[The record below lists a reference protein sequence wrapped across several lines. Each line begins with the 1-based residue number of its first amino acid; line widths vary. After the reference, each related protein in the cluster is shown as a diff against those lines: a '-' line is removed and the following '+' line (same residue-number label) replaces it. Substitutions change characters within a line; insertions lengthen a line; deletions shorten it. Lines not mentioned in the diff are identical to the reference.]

1 MTNPTINRGNTM
13 SRTVRHKS
21 VRYLKLLGGA
31 ALASL
36 IATPALAQTVSSG
49 TAAGTDINN
58 SATVTYA
65 IGGATQT
72 STSNVATFKVDRKVN
87 LQVAEVGNT
96 ATTTSVSAAD
106 AVTTFTVTNL
116 TNGTQ
121 DFLLDVDQQDIS
133 IPIVGTDDFNVTG
146 IRIYVDDGDKVFNP
160 AKDTL
165 TTFIDAL
172 PQDQTRTVFVVAN
185 VPSTANIHNA
195 IVSLRATVAVGDT
208 AGAGLALQQTSLLA
222 ADTPGAVDIVFADDA
237 GPLDLARNGQDRAFD
252 AYTIDTAAVA
262 VLKSSRVISDPVN
275 LVAFPKAIP
284 GATMEYC
291 LAVSNAGPGI
301 ATGVVVS
308 DLLPTTV
315 TYVPNSLRVGGI
327 SVTGGCT
334 LDGLLPEDN
343 DTIGAD
349 ETDLYGGSFDG
360 TTIRATLPAVTPLL
374 PLNVSFLV
382 TIN

>member
-1 MTNPTINRGNTM
+1 MTNPTINRGNTV
-13 SRTVRHKS
+13 SRAVRHKS

-31 ALASL
+31 ALAGL

-96 ATTTSVSAAD
+96 ATTTSLGVAD

-133 IPIVGTDDFNVTG
+133 IPIVGTDDFQVSA
-146 IRIYVDDGDKVFNP
+146 IRIYVDDGDGKFDST
-160 AKDTL
+160 KDTL
-165 TTFIDAL
+165 TTFIDAM
-172 PQDQTRTVFVVAN
+172 PQDTTRTVFVVATI
-185 VPSTANIHNA
+185 PTTGNIHNA

-208 AGAGLALQQTSLLA
+208 AGEGVPLQQTSLLA
-222 ADTPGAVDIVFADDA
+222 ADTPGAVDIVFADDF

-252 AYTIDTAAVA
+252 AYTIDTAV
-262 VLKSSRVISDPVN
+262 VTILKSSRVLSD
-275 LVAFPKAIP
+275 
-284 GATMEYC
+284 
-291 LAVSNAGPGI
+291 
-301 ATGVVVS
+301 
-308 DLLPTTV
+308 
-315 TYVPNSLRVGGI
+315 
-327 SVTGGCT
+327 
-334 LDGLLPEDN
+334 
-343 DTIGAD
+343 
-349 ETDLYGGSFDG
+349 
-360 TTIRATLPAVTPLL
+360 
-374 PLNVSFLV
+374 
-382 TIN
+382 